1 MSVYLLKRRIERH
14 KQAAEAAR
22 ANGNEHGYREQRK
35 AMLLAQAELYGR
47 RCDD

>member
-14 KQAAEAAR
+14 KQAAK